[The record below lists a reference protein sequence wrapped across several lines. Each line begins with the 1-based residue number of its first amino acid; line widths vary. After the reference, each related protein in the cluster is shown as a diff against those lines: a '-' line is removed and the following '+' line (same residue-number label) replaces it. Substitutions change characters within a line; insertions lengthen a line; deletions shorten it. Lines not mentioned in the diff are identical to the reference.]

1 MGCHPNEM
9 EVVLTYLESKHFL
22 DEGKTKEVDVKSILQ
37 AKDGKCMIA
46 TLESSEH

>member
-9 EVVLTYLESKHFL
+9 EAVLTYLESKHFL
-22 DEGKTKEVDVKSILQ
+22 DEGKTKEVDVKSILEVQ
-37 AKDGKCMIA
+37 DGKCMIA